1 MKAARMKVVL
11 TGAGGGIGAAI
22 ARALV
27 SAGGSVL
34 LVGRSEQRLGALAA
48 DLNAGARATALA
60 ADIARAEG
68 RRAIQ
73 EAATAMGANV
83 LINNAGIPSFGMLGS
98 LDEAHVARVVET
110 NLIAPMLLTRALLP
124 QLNTQPEARVLNIG
138 SALGGLALP
147 GFCVYSAAK
156 FGLHGFTEALRR
168 ELAGST
174 VRVQYLAPRT
184 TRTAFNDARVEAFNR
199 ATGAQS
205 DSPERVARAALEVL
219 ERGTAERYLGFPEKL
234 AVRINA
240 LAPRW
245 LDGVFKRHREAL
257 RSDHQPA

>member
-1 MKAARMKVVL
+1 MRLEEMKVVL
-11 TGAGGGIGAAI
+11 TGAAGGIGAAI

-27 SAGGSVL
+27 SAGASVL
-34 LVGRSEQRLGALAA
+34 LVGRSGERLETLAA
-48 DLNAGARATALA
+48 ELKGRARAVALA
-60 ADIARAEG
+60 ADITREEG
-68 RRAIQ
+68 RRAIRD
-73 EAATAMGANV
+73 AAIAMRANV
-83 LINNAGIPSFGMLGS
+83 LVNNAGVPSFGTLES

-110 NLIAPMLLTRALLP
+110 NLIAPMLLSRLLLP
-124 QLNTQPEARVLNIG
+124 HLRAQPEARVLNIG
-138 SALGGLALP
+138 SVLGSLALP

-156 FGLHGFTEALRR
+156 FGLHGFSEALRR

-174 VRVQYLAPRT
+174 LQVQYLAPRT
-184 TRTAFNDARVEAFNR
+184 TRTAFNDARIEAFNR
-199 ATGAQS
+199 ATRVQS
-205 DSPERVARAALEVL
+205 DSPELVARAALDML

-245 LDGVFKRHREAL
+245 LDGVFKRHRKAL